1 MTGWNEAAH
10 RHASAPRVHDA
21 AALERSRR
29 SGDILDGVKPI
40 PGEVVLRKTAPGA
53 FRGTPPAAHR
63 TCLNADTLIV
73 AGENTNG
80 CVRASVVEKL
90 PPVAAAFKSW
100 KTASLIDTK

>member
-29 SGDILDGVKPI
+29 SGDILDEVKPI

-53 FRGTPPAAHR
+53 FRGAPSGGRRLQLT
-63 TCLNADTLIV
+63 
-73 AGENTNG
+73 
-80 CVRASVVEKL
+80 
-90 PPVAAAFKSW
+90 
-100 KTASLIDTK
+100 